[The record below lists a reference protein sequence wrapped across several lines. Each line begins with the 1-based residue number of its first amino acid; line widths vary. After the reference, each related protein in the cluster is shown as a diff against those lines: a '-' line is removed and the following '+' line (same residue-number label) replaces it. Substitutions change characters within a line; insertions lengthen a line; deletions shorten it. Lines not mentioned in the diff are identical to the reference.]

1 MKAATT
7 TSRSLFLP
15 TLAAVAAA
23 GAALALPLGGG
34 GSARAQDA
42 EVREAPG
49 PAAQEGTDE
58 VPPRIAAERRLA
70 ARVDDDRAARL
81 VRELVALGPRMGGTA
96 SGERAADRVAEE
108 FADMGL
114 ATVRHL
120 ARPKWCHG
128 ETAWSVVAAIEG
140 EEPFELERAWPLGY
154 SPASEGSAALTADAA
169 VAAGTDA
176 ALLADGWR
184 PRRGDE
190 PLALVLD
197 DGRTTRDGAW
207 PICRSHPRRHRA
219 RTPAFGIDRPAG
231 ERLRAALDGG
241 RAVTVSWSLETV
253 VEEARPITVVAT
265 LPAREGAGAGHFLVC
280 AHGDSDSGGPG
291 ANDNGSGV
299 AIVLE
304 MARAWHAAIEAGD
317 LEPPPIEV
325 RFAVWGS
332 EIHSTRDY
340 MESEL
345 GAGLAGV
352 LNFDQ
357 AGFGSSGQR
366 LHVEPDDLPAN
377 ERFVRT
383 AAGVLADHA
392 GAEGFPARWATN
404 KSLGGTDSYVF
415 SGSRRFRDEGLP
427 SATMFTSAWDDL
439 DEHPRTQGMPGE
451 SWNDGDT
458 VTVDYD
464 LHYHSAGDT
473 PGNTTD
479 REPENMGWCAR
490 VGMLSILR
498 HLGEG

>member
-1 MKAATT
+1 MQAAPT
-7 TSRSLFLP
+7 TSRPVFLLSA
-15 TLAAVAAA
+15 LACAAA
-23 GAALALPLGGG
+23 GAALALPGRGADAPPG
-34 GSARAQDA
+34 AGQDGQ
-42 EVREAPG
+42 REATG
-49 PAAQEGTDE
+49 PLDPAL
-58 VPPRIAAERRLA
+58 AAERLIA
-70 ARVDDDRAARL
+70 ARVDDDRAAAL

-96 SGERAADRVAEE
+96 SGARAADRVAAE
-108 FADMGL
+108 FADIGL
-114 ATVRHL
+114 ATIRHL

-128 ETAWSVVAAIEG
+128 ETAWELTAKVGDA
-140 EEPFELERAWPLGY
+140 EPVPVDRAWPLGY
-154 SPASEGSAALTADAA
+154 SPASEGAVALTGEASAAGDDGL
-169 VAAGTDA
+169 

-184 PRRGDE
+184 PQRGDDS
-190 PLALVLD
+190 PAVVLEY
-197 DGRTTRDGAW
+197 GRTTPDGAW
-207 PICRSHPRRHRA
+207 PLCRSHPRRQRA
-219 RTPAFGIDRPAG
+219 RATVFGIDRPTG
-231 ERLRAALDGG
+231 ERLAAALDAGEEVVV
-241 RAVTVSWSLETV
+241 AWSLETV

-265 LPAREGAGAGHFLVC
+265 LPPRDGARGGHFLVC

-304 MARAWHAAIEAGD
+304 MARAWHGAIEAGD

-340 MESEL
+340 MESDL
-345 GAGLAGV
+345 GAGLVGV

-383 AAGVLADHA
+383 AAAVLGDHA
-392 GAEGFPARWATN
+392 GAEGFPERWATN

-415 SGSRRFRDEGLP
+415 SGSKRFREEGLP
-427 SATMFTSAWDDL
+427 SATMFTSAWDKVE
-439 DEHPRTQGMPGE
+439 EHPRTEGMPGE

-473 PGNTTD
+473 PENTTD
-479 REPENMGWCAR
+479 KEPENMGWCAR
-490 VGMLSILR
+490 AGLLTILR
-498 HLGEG
+498 HLDGL